1 MLSLSELEQFIED
14 NRNEDVKKL
23 ALRSSS
29 LLGENLNYVLTQISG
44 WQRCRAKIPSWS
56 KVKGVKFPV
65 QLSMEQ
71 CSSEQT
77 AYLKSQLIKGETL
90 VDLTGGFGVDC
101 AFLSQSFQ
109 QVFYVE
115 KNSELADIVTH
126 NYREL
131 GLTNIS
137 VNKAD
142 AVDYLKTMKPVST
155 IYIDPARRDDYGR
168 KMVSIRDCLP
178 NLSELRNLLFEK
190 ADDVWVKYSPMLDI
204 SLAIKELESVV
215 ELFVISVENECKE
228 LLFHLKK
235 EGNKEPKITCFNL
248 QQKGNSQFE
257 FTYHEES
264 LQSLLLIDRVENY
277 LYEPNSSI
285 MKAGCFKRLCEV
297 YKLRKLDVNSHLY
310 TSGQLQFDFPGRIFQ
325 VEETST
331 LNKKSLK
338 ALLAGV
344 TKANVTLRN
353 FPMSVDEFRKRM
365 KIKEGGDCYLFGTT
379 IAGVNS
385 IIKCTKIS

>member
-1 MLSLSELEQFIED
+1 
-14 NRNEDVKKL
+14 
-23 ALRSSS
+23 
-29 LLGENLNYVLTQISG
+29 
-44 WQRCRAKIPSWS
+44 
-56 KVKGVKFPV
+56 
-65 QLSMEQ
+65 MEQ

-109 QVFYVE
+109 QAFYVE

-126 NYREL
+126 NYRAL

-137 VNKAD
+137 VNTAD
-142 AVDYLKTMKPVST
+142 AGDYLKTMKPVST

-168 KMVSIRDCLP
+168 KMVSICDCLP

-204 SLAIKELESVV
+204 SLAIKELVSVV

-235 EGNKEPKITCFNL
+235 EGKEDPKITCFNL
-248 QQKGNSQFE
+248 QRKGDSKFE
-257 FTYHEES
+257 FTYNEES
-264 LQSLLLIDRVENY
+264 LQPLLLADRVGDY

-285 MKAGCFKRLCEV
+285 LKAGCFKRLCEV

-310 TSGQLQFDFPGRIFQ
+310 TSEQLQSDFPGRIFH

-338 ALLAGV
+338 DFLAGV

-353 FPMSVDEFRKRM
+353 FPMSVDEFRKKM

-385 IIKCTKIS
+385 ILKCTKIS